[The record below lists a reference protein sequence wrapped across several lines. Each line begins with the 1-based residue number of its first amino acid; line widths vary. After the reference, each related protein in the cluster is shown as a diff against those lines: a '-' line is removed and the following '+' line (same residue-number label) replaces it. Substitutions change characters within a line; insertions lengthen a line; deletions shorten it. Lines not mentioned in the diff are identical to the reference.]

1 MKKLIPVLCCAA
13 LLFAGCSL
21 SKTPAQAAIKAAE
34 EALNT
39 VRAEA
44 QQFVPEQLAVLET
57 ALANARNSFDKGDYN
72 AAIATA
78 KDIPLKIKDLASA
91 IEAKKAELPK
101 VWADLAKEMPKLIAA
116 TKASVAKA
124 KGVEKSVLDEAK
136 AGVDAMPAAWTK
148 AEESF
153 KAGNLAEAVGRATE
167 LKDQAAK
174 ILASIAPKTET
185 AGK

>member
-34 EALNT
+34 EALNA

-44 QQFVPEQLAVLET
+44 QQFVPEQLAMLET
-57 ALANARNSFDKGDYN
+57 ALANAKNSFAKGDYN
-72 AAIATA
+72 AAITAA
-78 KDIPLKIKDLASA
+78 KDIPLKIKDLATS

-101 VWADLAKEMPKLIAA
+101 MWEDMAKEMPKLIAS
-116 TKASVAKA
+116 TKAAVAKA
-124 KGVEKSVLDEAK
+124 KGVDKAVLDEAK

-174 ILASIAPKTET
+174 IMADIGTKT

>member
-1 MKKLIPVLCCAA
+1 MKTLLPVLCCVA

-21 SKTPAQAAIKAAE
+21 SKTPALAAIKAAD

-44 QQFVPEQLAVLET
+44 RQFVPDQLAMLET
-57 ALANARNSFDKGDYN
+57 ALANARNSFDKGDYT
-72 AAIATA
+72 AAIAAA
-78 KDIPLKIKDLASA
+78 KDIPLAIKDLATA

-101 VWADLAKEMPKLIAA
+101 VWDALAKDMPKLIAD
-116 TKASVAKA
+116 TKAAVAKA
-124 KGVEKSVLDEAK
+124 KGVDQAVLDEAK
-136 AGVDAMPAAWTK
+136 AGVDAMPATWAK
-148 AEESF
+148 AEEAF

-174 ILASIAPKTET
+174 ILANVGSKISAK
-185 AGK
+185 

>member
-1 MKKLIPVLCCAA
+1 MKKLIPVLCCAV
-13 LLFAGCSL
+13 LLIAGCSL
-21 SKTPAQAAIKAAE
+21 SKTPAQMAIKAAE

-44 QQFVPEQLAVLET
+44 QQYVPDQLAMLENT
-57 ALANARNSFDKGDYN
+57 LANAKNSFDKGDYN
-72 AAIATA
+72 AAIASA
-78 KDIPLKIKDLASA
+78 KDIPLKIKDLATA

-101 VWADLAKEMPKLIAA
+101 TWTALAAEMPKLIAA

-124 KGVEKSVLDEAK
+124 KGVDKAVLDEAK
-136 AGVDAMPAAWTK
+136 AGVDGMPATWAK

-167 LKDQAAK
+167 LKDRAIK
-174 ILASIAPKTET
+174 ILADCGVKYV
-185 AGK
+185 GK